1 LQESAPTR
9 KKQKKIS
16 LKTETIQAYPSIFL
30 ATEHSPVAARITQ
43 LQTQAPRLHIFN
55 EGIRVAFHQVIYITR
70 FEGIVVV
77 QVDED
82 GACAVG
88 KTSVVVHDVLEETG
102 LVSPVLYED
111 ISVFLSLLMPPPIV
125 LMVQKSD

>member
-1 LQESAPTR
+1 MDLRDNKVFYNLIAR
-9 KKQKKIS
+9 KCPQLEKKHEKVS
-16 LKTETIQAYPSIFL
+16 LKTETIQAHPSIFL

-43 LQTQAPRLHIFN
+43 LQTQPPRLHIFN

-88 KTSVVVHDVLEETG
+88 KTSVVV
-102 LVSPVLYED
+102 
-111 ISVFLSLLMPPPIV
+111 
-125 LMVQKSD
+125 Q